1 MSERIKVVLIEDHPS
16 YRRVIEQ
23 AFESTGNI
31 EMSGMFSA
39 AEIALRHL
47 QNLDQKD
54 APDVILLDLMLPG
67 INGLE
72 AIDDLLQAVPSARII
87 VLTQSHSTPDIESA
101 ICSGAQGYLLKS
113 STVPEIIHA
122 VETVFGGGVAI
133 DKDVAGHLLELVQKK
148 SKPIESSITLSPRE
162 REILVLLSQ
171 GLAKKE
177 IGEQLNLS
185 YGTIATYVRRLYEKL
200 DVQNAAAAV
209 DVAYRSG
216 IFQQEQ

>member
-1 MSERIKVVLIEDHPS
+1 MSQPIKVVLIEDHPS

-23 AFESTGNI
+23 AFEFADQI

-39 AEIALRHL
+39 AEIAIRQL
-47 QNLDQKD
+47 QNRNPED

-67 INGLE
+67 INGIE
-72 AIDDLLQAVPSARII
+72 AINELLDVAPLAKII
-87 VLTQSHSTPDIESA
+87 VLTQSHASSDIEAA

-113 STVPEIIHA
+113 STVPEIINA
-122 VETVFGGGVAI
+122 VETVAHGGVSI

-148 SKPIESSITLSPRE
+148 SKPIESSIALSPRE
-162 REILVLLSQ
+162 LEILVLLGK

-209 DVAYRSG
+209 DMAYRSG
-216 IFQQEQ
+216 ILRRD

>member
-1 MSERIKVVLIEDHPS
+1 MSQPIKVVLIEDHPS

-23 AFESTGNI
+23 AFEFADQI

-39 AEIALRHL
+39 AEIAIRQL
-47 QNLDQKD
+47 QNRNPKD

-67 INGLE
+67 INGIE
-72 AIDDLLQAVPSARII
+72 AIKELLDVAPLARII
-87 VLTQSHSTPDIESA
+87 VLTQSHASSDIESA

-113 STVPEIIHA
+113 STVPEIINA
-122 VETVFGGGVAI
+122 VETVAQGGVSI

-162 REILVLLSQ
+162 HEILVLLSQ

-209 DVAYRSG
+209 DMAYRSG
-216 IFQQEQ
+216 ILRREQ

>member
-1 MSERIKVVLIEDHPS
+1 MSQPIKVVLIEDHPS

-23 AFESTGNI
+23 AFEFADQI

-39 AEIALRHL
+39 AEIAIRQL
-47 QNLDQKD
+47 QNRNPSD

-67 INGLE
+67 INGIE
-72 AIDDLLQAVPSARII
+72 AIKELLDVAPLARII
-87 VLTQSHSTPDIESA
+87 VLTQSHASSDIESA

-113 STVPEIIHA
+113 STVPEIIDA
-122 VETVFGGGVAI
+122 IKTVFQGGVSI
-133 DKDVAGHLLELVQKK
+133 DKDVAGHLLKLVQKK
-148 SKPIESSITLSPRE
+148 SKPIESGIVLSPRE
-162 REILVLLSQ
+162 YEILILLSQ

-209 DVAYRSG
+209 DAAYRSG
-216 IFQQEQ
+216 ILKRE